1 MIPMPM
7 TQQRRYLFRR
17 SRSWHVLASRPL
29 QLGLTASFAAL
40 GLGLGLA
47 GSSVAAPDGLAQKPA
62 SAKVIR
68 IGVSKFG
75 SVLNYLYARK
85 TLEPALAQRGVT
97 VEWKEFVAGPQL
109 MEALAVGSID
119 FTFTG
124 EPPPIFAQAAG
135 TPVVYVANERL
146 GPAAVAVLV
155 PRGSRLKTVAD
166 LKGKR
171 VAITKATNSQYIV
184 NEGLRRAGLK
194 PTDITP
200 VYLTPAEGRAA
211 FDAGKV
217 EAWSTWDPFQAAAE
231 KASGARVLYDGK
243 GIQPNNGYYL
253 ASRAFANANAP
264 TLAALLKVVGATNS
278 FASRNPRAVAEVL
291 SPRYGLPVEVL
302 EAVERRRQHGLQPID
317 AQVIAGQ
324 QKVADG
330 FYREKLLP
338 RPVKVADA
346 VWRP

>member
-1 MIPMPM
+1 ML
-7 TQQRRYLFRR
+7 RRRLF
-17 SRSWHVLASRPL
+17 
-29 QLGLTASFAAL
+29 QLTLSGSLIAL
-40 GLGLGLA
+40 GLGLSS
-47 GSSVAAPDGLAQKPA
+47 SSVAAPEKLAQG
-62 SAKVIR
+62 SGGAKIIR

-75 SVLNYLYARK
+75 SVLNYIYARK
-85 TLEPALAQRGVT
+85 ILEPALARQGVKL
-97 VEWKEFVAGPQL
+97 EWKEFVAGPQL

-155 PRGSRLKTVAD
+155 PRNSPLRTAAD

-184 NEGLRRAGLK
+184 NKALRRVGLGPK
-194 PTDITP
+194 DIDA
-200 VYLTPAEGRAA
+200 VFLSPAEGRAA

-217 EAWSTWDPFQAAAE
+217 DAWSTWDPFQAAAE
-231 KASGARVLYDGK
+231 RASGARILYDGK
-243 GIQPNNGYYL
+243 GIQPNNGFYL
-253 ASRAFANANAP
+253 ADRTYANANARI
-264 TLAALLKVVGATNS
+264 LATVLKVVSATNS
-278 FASRNPRAVAEVL
+278 FASRNPRVVAEVL
-291 SPRYGLPVEVL
+291 SPRYGLPVDVL
-302 EAVERRRQHGLQPID
+302 EAVERRRQHGIQPID
-317 AQVIAGQ
+317 ARVIAGQ
-324 QKVADG
+324 QNVADG

-338 RPVKVADA
+338 RRVKVADA

>member
-1 MIPMPM
+1 MPIQHFNRLVFNPPNHRHHI
-7 TQQRRYLFRR
+7 QQPANRRDR
-17 SRSWHVLASRPL
+17 VGLA
-29 QLGLTASFAAL
+29 AVIA

-47 GSSVAAPDGLAQKPA
+47 GLVWTAPQGLAQKPTQ
-62 SAKVIR
+62 AKVIR

-75 SVLNYLYARK
+75 SVLNYIYARQSLDPIL
-85 TLEPALAQRGVT
+85 TQRGVT
-97 VEWKEFVAGPQL
+97 VEWKQFVAGPQL

-155 PRGSRLKTVAD
+155 PRGSKLRSAAD

-171 VAITKATNSQYIV
+171 VAITKATNSQYII
-184 NEGLRRAGLK
+184 NEGLRRVGLSPK
-194 PTDITP
+194 DITS
-200 VYLTPAEGRAA
+200 VYLTPAEGRSA
-211 FDAGKV
+211 FEAGKV

-231 KASGARVLYDGK
+231 KGSGARILYDGK

-253 ASRAFANANAP
+253 STRSFANANRS
-264 TLAALLKVVGATNS
+264 TLQAVLKVIDATNS
-278 FASRNPRAVAEVL
+278 FASRNPKAVAEVL
-291 SPRYGLPVEVL
+291 SPRYGLPVDVL

-317 AQVIAGQ
+317 ARVIAGQ
-324 QKVADG
+324 QQVADG
-330 FYREKLLP
+330 FYREKLLAQ
-338 RPVKVADA
+338 RVKVADA